1 MKITSYNVIYYMNSE
16 GITLRVL
23 KATFLPSTKCIL
35 NIYVL
40 KMNKGKKNP
49 TVLCFLQSTMCSR
62 RRLKPNKAF
71 YSLWILYVDS
81 AIKIYSLLPL
91 SQIR

>member
-35 NIYVL
+35 NIHVL
-40 KMNKGKKNP
+40 KMNKRKKK
-49 TVLCFLQSTMCSR
+49 SHS
-62 RRLKPNKAF
+62 
-71 YSLWILYVDS
+71 
-81 AIKIYSLLPL
+81 SLLFTEYNVFKKETETQQSL
-91 SQIR
+91 LFLVDFICGLCN